1 MKKRI
6 SVLLAASMM
15 LGVLAGCGGNASTGD
30 TNGDSNALTFAWWGN
45 QTRNER
51 TQTVLDMYSEENSG
65 VTFDPQF
72 AEYNDYW
79 NKLAT
84 AAAGNS
90 LPDIIQ
96 MDYAYLEQYVSNDLL
111 VDLTPYIEDGTIDVS
126 NVDEGILNSAKMGD
140 GIYALCNGVNVPALL
155 YNKTLLDEIGITIE
169 DNMTIDKFIE
179 ISKEVYEKTG
189 YKTNIAYGSDNYID
203 YYCRA
208 FDEIVYESDS
218 IGATEKTLEKF
229 YSLYEDG
236 IKEGWLID
244 PSVFAEVTIG
254 SLEQDPMLYG
264 SSPENMSWCFFA
276 FSNQLTA
283 AEAAAPEGMEIGMTT
298 WPSPDPT
305 KSDYLKP
312 SQFFAISTDSKNP
325 DEAAKVL
332 NYITNSVECNNV
344 LFGERGVPI
353 SSVVADAISENLT
366 ESDRKVI
373 TFINDVVTPNS
384 STISP
389 PAPTAAS
396 EAYVLNDSLIEQVCY
411 GQITAAEAASQ
422 MLQEGKTIMGG

>member
-1 MKKRI
+1 
-6 SVLLAASMM
+6 
-15 LGVLAGCGGNASTGD
+15 
-30 TNGDSNALTFAWWGN
+30 
-45 QTRNER
+45 
-51 TQTVLDMYSEENSG
+51 
-65 VTFDPQF
+65 
-72 AEYNDYW
+72 
-79 NKLAT
+79 
-84 AAAGNS
+84 
-90 LPDIIQ
+90 
-96 MDYAYLEQYVSNDLL
+96 
-111 VDLTPYIEDGTIDVS
+111 
-126 NVDEGILNSAKMGD
+126 
-140 GIYALCNGVNVPALL
+140 
-155 YNKTLLDEIGITIE
+155 
-169 DNMTIDKFIE
+169 
-179 ISKEVYEKTG
+179 
-189 YKTNIAYGSDNYID
+189 
-203 YYCRA
+203 
-208 FDEIVYESDS
+208 
-218 IGATEKTLEKF
+218 
-229 YSLYEDG
+229 
-236 IKEGWLID
+236 
-244 PSVFAEVTIG
+244 
-254 SLEQDPMLYG
+254 MLYG

-344 LFGERGVPI
+344 LLGGRGVPI

-389 PAPTAAS
+389 PAPTAES

>member
-30 TNGDSNALTFAWWGN
+30 TSGDSNALTFAWWGN

-189 YKTNIAYGSDNYID
+189 YKTNIAYGSYNYID

-244 PSVFAEVTIG
+244 PSVFA
-254 SLEQDPMLYG
+254 
-264 SSPENMSWCFFA
+264 
-276 FSNQLTA
+276 
-283 AEAAAPEGMEIGMTT
+283 
-298 WPSPDPT
+298 
-305 KSDYLKP
+305 
-312 SQFFAISTDSKNP
+312 
-325 DEAAKVL
+325 
-332 NYITNSVECNNV
+332 
-344 LFGERGVPI
+344 
-353 SSVVADAISENLT
+353 
-366 ESDRKVI
+366 
-373 TFINDVVTPNS
+373 
-384 STISP
+384 
-389 PAPTAAS
+389 
-396 EAYVLNDSLIEQVCY
+396 
-411 GQITAAEAASQ
+411 
-422 MLQEGKTIMGG
+422 